1 MKVIKE
7 YLFMYDY
14 EELKQSINSKR
25 EEDFNALKAEING
38 LESFFEK
45 CFKVFFE
52 NSAAKSERDFNI
64 TSL

>member
-1 MKVIKE
+1 
-7 YLFMYDY
+7 MYDY
-14 EELKQSINSKR
+14 EELKKSVDSKR
-25 EEDFNALKAEING
+25 EAQYEALKAEISG

-52 NSAAKSERDFNI
+52 STTAKSERDFNV